1 MDRKEE
7 FLDYINGLDVTVESV
22 LEPGE
27 SGVLGEEEVE
37 CSQDEEIV
45 VLLTDIPYSGGA
57 HMMPGAF
64 GMIEKTVT
72 LNYDYDA
79 EYVSIDDEH
88 HDGRQEKG
96 LVLAITDTE
105 E

>member
-7 FLDYINGLDVTVESV
+7 LLDYINSLDVTVENV

-27 SGVLGEEEVE
+27 SDIFGSEVVE
-37 CSQDEEIV
+37 CSQDEKFV

-64 GMIEKTVT
+64 GMIEKTIT

-79 EYVSIDDEH
+79 EYIPIDDTH
-88 HDGRQEKG
+88 HDGRQKEG
-96 LVLAITDTE
+96 MALAIIE